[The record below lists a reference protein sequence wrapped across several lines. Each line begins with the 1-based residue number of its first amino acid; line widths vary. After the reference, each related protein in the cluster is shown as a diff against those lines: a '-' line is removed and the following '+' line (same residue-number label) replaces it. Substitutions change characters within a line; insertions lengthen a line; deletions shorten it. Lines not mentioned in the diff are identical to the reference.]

1 MKIDSTLKYYNNHA
15 ASISKQYETAD
26 VSAVQELLLEIFPEN
41 SYLLEI
47 GCGSGRDAA
56 FMVENGYHLVAI
68 DASKNMIR
76 EAKELHPILENS
88 LQVGII
94 PDNLDFTDNSFD
106 GIYSIATLMHLER
119 NKIDLSIAK
128 IYNSL
133 KNNGKFLFSVPIH
146 REDLNQNNT
155 DEKGR
160 YFTIMNQN
168 EWLDICYS
176 KGFKKIK
183 TFISDDGL
191 NRKDV
196 KWLTCVLWK
205 NI

>member
-1 MKIDSTLKYYNNHA
+1 MKIDNTLKYYNNHA
-15 ASISKQYETAD
+15 ESISKQYESAN
-26 VSAVQELLLEIFPEN
+26 VSAIQKLLLEVFPKDSN
-41 SYLLEI
+41 LLEI

-56 FMVENGYHLVAI
+56 FMLEKGYAILAI
-68 DASKNMIR
+68 DTSKNMIK
-76 EAKELHPILENS
+76 EAKKLHPKLEDS
-88 LQVGII
+88 LQVATI
-94 PDNLDFTDNSFD
+94 PSNLDIRDKSFD
-106 GIYSIATLMHLER
+106 GVYSIATLMHLEKS
-119 NKIDLSIAK
+119 KIDLSIAK
-128 IYNSL
+128 IYSCL
-133 KNNGKFLFSVPIH
+133 KNNGKFLFSVPL
-146 REDLNQNNT
+146 RRKDLNLENY

-176 KGFKKIK
+176 KGFEKIK
-183 TFISDDGL
+183 VFISNDGL